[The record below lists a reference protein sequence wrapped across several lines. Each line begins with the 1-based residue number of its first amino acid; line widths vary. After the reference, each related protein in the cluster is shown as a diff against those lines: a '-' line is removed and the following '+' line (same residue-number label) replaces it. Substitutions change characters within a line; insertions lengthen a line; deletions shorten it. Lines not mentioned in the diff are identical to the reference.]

1 MLNYL
6 RNPNEELPAEQEAN
20 ANAVTQEDKDCLT
33 VATKGKDV
41 RRSTVILS
49 VLFIIGLI
57 CLGIMIKKSAPQS
70 AVAKTQSNTE
80 ELQLEVAIAKLTG
93 IKSEMFNRMDEIVN
107 KFYEFSDVFQVQV
120 GELVKNPFQLES
132 FIEQMN
138 ENSNDERPS
147 INVEMMVREQI
158 KLKAKDL
165 KLYST
170 MESEKGVCCM
180 INNKIL
186 YEGESIEDFIVKKIN
201 DDNVILQMEGIETTL
216 KMSK

>member
-6 RNPNEELPAEQEAN
+6 RDPNQELPAEQEAN
-20 ANAVTQEDKDCLT
+20 TVQKEEKDYLT
-33 VATKGKDV
+33 VATKEKDV
-41 RRSTVILS
+41 RRSTMFLG

-57 CLGIMIKKSAPQS
+57 CLGIMIKKSAPQA
-70 AVAKTQSNTE
+70 AVAQQSVDTE
-80 ELQLEVAIAKLTG
+80 ELKIEKAIASITG
-93 IKSEMFNRMDEIVN
+93 IKQDMLGRMDEIVN
-107 KFYEFSDVFQVQV
+107 KFYEFSDVFQVDV
-120 GELVKNPFQLES
+120 SELVKNPFQLES
-132 FIEQMN
+132 FINQIN
-138 ENSNDERPS
+138 ENSNNERPS

-158 KLKAKDL
+158 KIKAKDL

-186 YEGESIEDFIVKKIN
+186 YEGDAIEDFVVKKI
-201 DDNVILQMEGIETTL
+201 DKDNVTLEMEGVETTL

>member
-6 RNPNEELPAEQEAN
+6 RNPNEELPAEQETNEAPQ
-20 ANAVTQEDKDCLT
+20 QEEKDCLT

-41 RRSTVILS
+41 RRSTTILG
-49 VLFIIGLI
+49 VLFIIGLV
-57 CLGIMIKKSAPQS
+57 CLGIMIKKSTPQA
-70 AVAKTQSNTE
+70 AVANTKSSTE

-132 FIEQMN
+132 FIQTMN
-138 ENSNDERPS
+138 ENANDERPS

-158 KLKAKDL
+158 KIKAKDL

-170 MESEKGVCCM
+170 LESEKGVCCM

-186 YEGESIEDFIVKKIN
+186 YEGDSIDDFIVKKIN
-201 DDNVILQMEGIETTL
+201 NDNVILEMESIETTL

>member
-6 RNPNEELPAEQEAN
+6 RNPNEEPPAEQVTN
-20 ANAVTQEDKDCLT
+20 AAPQQEEKDCLT

-57 CLGIMIKKSAPQS
+57 CLGIMIKKSAPQ
-70 AVAKTQSNTE
+70 AAAANTKSNTE

-138 ENSNDERPS
+138 DNSNDERPS

-158 KLKAKDL
+158 KLKAKEL

-170 MESEKGVCCM
+170 MESEKGACCM

-186 YEGESIEDFIVKKIN
+186 YEGDSIEDFIVKKISK
-201 DDNVILQMEGIETTL
+201 DNVILEMEGIETTL

>member
-6 RNPNEELPAEQEAN
+6 RNPNEELPAEQETNEAP
-20 ANAVTQEDKDCLT
+20 QEEKDCLT

-41 RRSTVILS
+41 RRSTTILG
-49 VLFIIGLI
+49 VLFIIGLV

-70 AVAKTQSNTE
+70 AAANTQTNTE

-132 FIEQMN
+132 FIQTMN

-158 KLKAKDL
+158 KIKARDL

-186 YEGESIEDFIVKKIN
+186 YEGDSIDDFTVKKIN
-201 DDNVILQMEGIETTL
+201 NDNVILEMESIETTL